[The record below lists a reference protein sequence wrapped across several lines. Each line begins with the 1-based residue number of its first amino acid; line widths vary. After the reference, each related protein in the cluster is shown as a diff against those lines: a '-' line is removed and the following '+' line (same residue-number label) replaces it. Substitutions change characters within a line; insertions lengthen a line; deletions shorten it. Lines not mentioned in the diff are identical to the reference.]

1 MGFFGVVEFLIG
13 LKSQKCKNHIKN
25 PFLSKD
31 KRGLALDGQLKAE
44 DTNLASS
51 TIIKKDIPKENMGV
65 IVSYKIKVSTSI
77 IEKRCKPLEVANY
90 CCHCYFDYYYY
101 LNFASAD

>member
-1 MGFFGVVEFLIG
+1 MGFLGVVEFLIDIRNH
-13 LKSQKCKNHIKN
+13 KNVKIKYKK

-65 IVSYKIKVSTSI
+65 IVSYKIKVSTLLKNVVNRW
-77 IEKRCKPLEVANY
+77 E
-90 CCHCYFDYYYY
+90 
-101 LNFASAD
+101 